1 MTKLACLIKRMPDSS
16 MRASHDLYQLS
27 DTDLSPTGYVLVSS
41 IKRPDLQLPAETYIF
56 EASPVGNVLSWTE
69 LVDPIAGTILPQAA
83 LARAGY
89 RVVPKSE
96 FRVYSGPEQP
106 AEPEAIVVVD
116 PGWVVDP
123 E

>member
-16 MRASHDLYQLS
+16 LGASRDLYQLS

-41 IKRPDLQLPAETYIF
+41 VKRPPLGTSAETYVF
-56 EASPVGNVLSWTE
+56 EASAVGNVLSWTE
-69 LVDPIAGTILPQAA
+69 LAEPIYGTVSHPAA

-89 RVVPKSE
+89 RAVPRSE
-96 FRVYSGPEQP
+96 FRVGPEEAAP
-106 AEPEAIVVVD
+106 PKPEIVVVD